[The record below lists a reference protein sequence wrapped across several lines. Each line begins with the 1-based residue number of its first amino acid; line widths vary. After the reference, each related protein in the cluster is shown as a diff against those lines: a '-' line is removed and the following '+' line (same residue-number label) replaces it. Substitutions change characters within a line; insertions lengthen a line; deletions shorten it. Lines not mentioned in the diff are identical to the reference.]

1 MVIAEWVDDEVSDS
15 YGSISLVKN
24 SPVWANWSDWT
35 LQSTLLQNTLQF
47 SVHTFLDNTLK
58 NTLVHYWI
66 P

>member
-15 YGSISLVKN
+15 YGSISLVKD
-24 SPVWANWSDWT
+24 SPVWENWSDWT

-58 NTLVHYWI
+58 TL
-66 P
+66 

>member
-35 LQSTLLQNTLQF
+35 LQSTLSQNTLQF
-47 SVHTFLDNTLK
+47 SVHTFLDNILKTL
-58 NTLVHYWI
+58 
-66 P
+66 